1 MIPLGL
7 AQNSRRWMNGQ
18 SERGSVVVYIW
29 SMTSVVKTKM
39 LSMIE
44 QCVLVV
50 MILRVAVVSVA
61 VRSTITRATYR

>member
-1 MIPLGL
+1 
-7 AQNSRRWMNGQ
+7 MNGQ